1 MAAGEVTKDTG
12 TSSVSPQAGE
22 ITPSTYQEELSAIML
37 GYTQYN
43 FRDTSKQE
51 KLVSG
56 TNIRTINGVSVLGS
70 GNISIT
76 QSIDTAL
83 STTSTN
89 PVQNKVVAA
98 ALNNKLGKED
108 VIDVKGGLFV
118 IKGNSYYM
126 NIRGD
131 GYVEMYDNSGD
142 RVDAFYFPNSDY
154 DSDDML
160 AKMSD
165 VDNATINKVDA
176 VAGKGLSTNDYTTA
190 EKNKLAALYTKTE
203 IDDKLDALSS
213 GSGSGATRWTIST
226 SFGYNGGGLNSIL
239 DNSTM
244 SKIKSGD
251 IMVDKNGVEGVI
263 VWATTP
269 ISTTAS
275 GDIGKDDGSITYTPW
290 FVVFAANGIYIL
302 GVYYGS
308 NYSYHMWK
316 KVTTIDLSTFQ

>member
-83 STTSTN
+83 SYTSTN
-89 PVQNKVVAA
+89 PVQNSVVTT
-98 ALNNKLGKED
+98 ALANKIEKGVVD
-108 VIDVKGGLFV
+108 VQGGLFV
-118 IKGNSYYM
+118 VSGNGYHM
-126 NIRGD
+126 DIRGD
-131 GYVEMYDNSGD
+131 GYVEMYDKAGD

-165 VDNATINKVDA
+165 VDNATINKVDK

-213 GSGSGATRWTIST
+213 GSGSGATRWTIDRA
-226 SFGYNGGGLNSIL
+226 FGDSGIGLNEIIHP
-239 DNSTM
+239 DDM
-244 SKIKSGD
+244 SAVKSGD
-251 IMVDKNGVEGVI
+251 IIVDGDGVEGVI
-263 VWATTP
+263 VVAATP
-269 ISTTAS
+269 VSTTV
-275 GDIGKDDGSITYTPW
+275 GDIGSGNETFKPW
-290 FVVFAANGIYIL
+290 LVVYAASGIFIL
-302 GVYYGS
+302 GLCNDSAVPYQR
-308 NYSYHMWK
+308 WK
-316 KVTTIDLSTFQ
+316 TINTIDLSTFK